1 MSLQSEIT
9 SWRADYDQTNIASFN
24 SAYLGSLRD
33 VNGGYHTG
41 AATYQPGTNNP
52 YPFTIYTGQGVDHNT
67 PALGGGKYLVQSTSG
82 FTWKTTDNNSNGKYE
97 FATSGSLNKL
107 FLGYTP
113 AGDNG
118 AAPTSANLT
127 KFDSAEPLV
136 VVSGFNIAID
146 SVASSVFGV
155 ANGNSAIA
163 VSGTFASLLANSSMF
178 DSATLNSAVLYSLTF
193 DSTTT
198 QAFEFVL
205 DKYLESK
212 GSDITDSFA
221 DIQSALA
228 GTGVSISYYDEAGD
242 YASGGVVTSAVAQAA
257 LAESTS
263 DLLQAA

>member
-9 SWRADYDQTNIASFN
+9 SWRVSYDQTKVNTYDPT
-24 SAYLGSLRD
+24 YLGSLRD
-33 VNGGYHTG
+33 TNGVYHTG
-41 AATYQPGTNNP
+41 AGTYETGNNP
-52 YPFTIYTGQGVDHNT
+52 YDFTIYAGQGVNHNNT
-67 PALGGGKYLVQSTSG
+67 SLGGGKYLVESNSG
-82 FTWKTTDNNSNGKYE
+82 FSWSTTDTNGNGLYE
-97 FATSGSLNKL
+97 FQSSGSLNTL

-113 AGDNG
+113 TGDIS
-118 AAPTSANLT
+118 AAPKEATLTSFA
-127 KFDSAEPLV
+127 SAEPLIV
-136 VVSGFNIAID
+136 VTGFNIAID

-163 VSGTFASLLANSSMF
+163 VSGTFASLLANASLF
-178 DSATLNSAVLYSLTF
+178 ESATLNTALLYSLTF
-193 DSTTT
+193 DTTTT

-228 GTGVSISYYDEAGD
+228 GTGVSISYYDEASD

>member
-9 SWRADYDQTNIASFN
+9 SWRASYDQTNIGTN
-24 SAYLGSLRD
+24 NPAYLGSLRD
-33 VNGGYHTG
+33 VNGNYHTG
-41 AATYQPGTNNP
+41 LGTYENGYKP
-52 YPFTIYTGQGVDHNT
+52 YDFTIYTGQGVDHT
-67 PALGGGKYLVQSTSG
+67 IPTDGGGKYLVKSTNG
-82 FTWKTTDNNSNGKYE
+82 FSWSTTDQDQDGLYE
-97 FATSGSLNKL
+97 FTSSGSLNSL
-107 FLGYTP
+107 YLGYTP
-113 AGDNG
+113 DGDNNP
-118 AAPTSANLT
+118 APAQATLT
-127 KFDSAEPLV
+127 TFNSDYPLIV
-136 VVSGFNIAID
+136 VTGFNIAVD

-163 VSGTFASLLANSSMF
+163 VSGTFASLLANSALYE
-178 DSATLNSAVLYSLTF
+178 SATLNSAVLYSLTF